1 MTVWKKKFLGKELG
15 EIMSELL
22 EKILKEKDKQI
33 EELKKR
39 LEARDTSF
47 NKNLQN
53 RVDKIFYALQKS
65 IGEAI
70 VNSVDQNYKQV
81 FKYHKMY
88 LDFESCSYGTSFYK
102 VSFVDDKSVKEI
114 KQNIADFEMQ
124 KFQESLDNFSW
135 AVNQQDKI

>member
-1 MTVWKKKFLGKELG
+1 
-15 EIMSELL
+15 MSELL

-53 RVDKIFYALQKS
+53 RVDKIFYDLQKS

-88 LDFESCSYGTSFYK
+88 LDFVPCSYGTSFYK

>member
-1 MTVWKKKFLGKELG
+1 
-15 EIMSELL
+15 MSELL
-22 EKILKEKDKQI
+22 ENALKEKDKQI

-39 LEARDTSF
+39 LEARDTAF

-53 RVDKIFYALQKS
+53 RVDNIFYGLQKS

-88 LDFESCSYGTSFYK
+88 LDFESYSYGTSFWK
-102 VSFVDDKSVKEI
+102 VSFVEDKSIKEI
-114 KQNIADFEMQ
+114 KQHIADIEMK

-135 AVNQQDKI
+135 AVNQQGKL